1 MEEKEEQSV
10 ENNTP
15 NEVGEQNNITKKN
28 NPLPLIIICV
38 IVLGIA
44 GYFLFSNLLVSGTKV
59 VKSEVKSLFKEANKS
74 LKLADD
80 NILKYNLEKDSL
92 GIDGTL
98 SFKSDYKTN
107 EIDLS
112 KLEKYKIAYSG
123 VINKKDNKAS
133 AGISLSEKKSIIDLK
148 TYIEGKDV
156 LFDLGDLYNK
166 QISTKTDQEIKDLEV
181 TKSLKTEDV
190 EKIIN
195 KTEDFTLSY
204 IKEDNI
210 TTEKVEKE
218 INGKKDKYKKVS
230 YVIDLNDYYKELLT
244 AYKDDEKI
252 VEILA
257 NLSNKE
263 KSDIKEELTDQID
276 QFKDNDSNE
285 SVIDSYLKGKKV
297 KEVVIYEKG
306 EEDSAFTI
314 DIDGDVYKYSL
325 KENTDNELLSGEY
338 NKKTKSFTA
347 DIKDDDTKAN
357 LTMKIKSN
365 NKIDGSIR
373 VKSGEYT
380 LKIDFDWKT
389 KIKSKSQS
397 IDLTLD
403 LDFDLGSETLKAT
416 LTTNNTI
423 TRNAKVNEIKEDNP
437 IDIDKMTEDELM
449 NIYSKLMD
457 KLNPI
462 MKEISPS
469 LSTSELF

>member
-1 MEEKEEQSV
+1 MDSQSKKLIDIITASNYFQIVSYPETEADIDQDFKTKE
-10 ENNTP
+10 
-15 NEVGEQNNITKKN
+15 IK
-28 NPLPLIIICV
+28 LALIIP
-38 IVLGIA
+38 
-44 GYFLFSNLLVSGTKV
+44 
-59 VKSEVKSLFKEANKS
+59 
-74 LKLADD
+74 
-80 NILKYNLEKDSL
+80 
-92 GIDGTL
+92 
-98 SFKSDYKTN
+98 TN
-107 EIDLS
+107 FEE
-112 KLEKYKIAYSG
+112 KLEK
-123 VINKKDNKAS
+123 
-133 AGISLSEKKSIIDLK
+133 
-148 TYIEGKDV
+148 
-156 LFDLGDLYNK
+156 
-166 QISTKTDQEIKDLEV
+166 
-181 TKSLKTEDV
+181 
-190 EKIIN
+190 
-195 KTEDFTLSY
+195 
-204 IKEDNI
+204 
-210 TTEKVEKE
+210 
-218 INGKKDKYKKVS
+218 
-230 YVIDLNDYYKELLT
+230 
-244 AYKDDEKI
+244 EKI

-314 DIDGDVYKYSL
+314 DIDGDIYKYSL

-338 NKKTKSFTA
+338 NKKTRSFTA

-357 LTMKIKSN
+357 LTMNIKSN

-416 LTTNNTI
+416 ISTNNTI